1 MKETYLITSRNNDDG
16 TTTFVALVSN
26 RRASGPFF
34 IDRSYEERQ
43 AARVE
48 DFLRDLLNDGYSLCS
63 AEECSSHP
71 DVVARMGA
79 DMVRYL
85 EGATAWANGEAWA

>member
-1 MKETYLITSRNNDDG
+1 MLETYLITSRNNDDG

-34 IDRSYEERQ
+34 LDRSYEERR

-48 DFLRDLLNDGYSLCS
+48 DFLRDLSNDGYTLCS
-63 AEECSSHP
+63 AEECSTRP
-71 DVVARMGA
+71 DTATRMRN
-79 DMVRYL
+79 DMIRHL
-85 EGATAWANGEAWA
+85 HDATAWQNGEVTA